1 VVNDDSSIFPAN
13 FYNTFLQKA
22 LHVPHSPPKR
32 IKLDS
37 SQTLHDLQKTWKP
50 MNSARPGRTSGC
62 EPPTPK
68 LQADSALGL
77 WHLLRKAHLSQV
89 LCRGIRHTL
98 LQGFHLDL
106 EQGHRGVSP
115 SKTGGRMGMSW
126 DKGRDLEKYGKIIGT
141 DGSSPMNHGEKGGFN
156 QLQ

>member
-1 VVNDDSSIFPAN
+1 MTVASSLPISTTRSFRKHFTCPIPPQNESSRIHLRRFMIF
-13 FYNTFLQKA
+13 
-22 LHVPHSPPKR
+22 R
-32 IKLDS
+32 
-37 SQTLHDLQKTWKP
+37 KTWKP

-89 LCRGIRHTL
+89 LRRGIRHTL

-115 SKTGGRMGMSW
+115 SKTGGRMGMS
-126 DKGRDLEKYGKIIGT
+126 DLEKYRK
-141 DGSSPMNHGEKGGFN
+141 NHKAGMTSGFYN
-156 QLQ
+156 YIYMLYIY